1 MGCADEAARI
11 SALLSAP
18 KPVNLS
24 AFIFSKYY
32 LTFSLVTAGKLSVPS
47 TSYGEIHPPDLF
59 QTQNRTF
66 LPFFFCFLH
75 QNIRFYHLHT
85 EMHLYQTVFFFAST
99 ALKCLRIF
107 PYWPLIFPLASL
119 PSLLHTSAR
128 INCVSFSPPR

>member
-66 LPFFFCFLH
+66 LPFFLLLAPEYTILSFTYR
-75 QNIRFYHLHT
+75 N
-85 EMHLYQTVFFFAST
+85 
-99 ALKCLRIF
+99 
-107 PYWPLIFPLASL
+107 ASL
-119 PSLLHTSAR
+119 PDYFFFPLLR
-128 INCVSFSPPR
+128 